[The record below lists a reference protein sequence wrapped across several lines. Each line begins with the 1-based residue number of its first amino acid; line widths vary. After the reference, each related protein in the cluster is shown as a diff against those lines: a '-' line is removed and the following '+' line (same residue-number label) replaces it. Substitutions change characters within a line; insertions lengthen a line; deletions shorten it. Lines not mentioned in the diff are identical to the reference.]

1 MMTKILTNRE
11 YVIKIALDAYPNKTM
26 FNEDE
31 FRRDFFRFYIIR
43 KMARRFLSSGTV
55 SDKLLLNNIIICL
68 NVFGIEA
75 SNLIWKLICC
85 DDEFGVIK
93 SCLIFLNSLN
103 PSDPTPHHKPMLD
116 ILKDI
121 KHRYTISPN
130 N

>member
-1 MMTKILTNRE
+1 MPKILNSRE
-11 YVIKIALDAYPNKTM
+11 YGIKIALDAYPNKIL
-26 FNEDE
+26 FDEEE
-31 FRRDFFRFYIIR
+31 FRRDFFRFHITR
-43 KMARRFLSSGTV
+43 KMARRFLLSGLV
-55 SDKLLLNNIIICL
+55 SDRLLLNNVITCL
-68 NVFGIEA
+68 NIFGIKA
-75 SNLIWKLICC
+75 SNMIWKMLCE

-103 PSDPTPHHKPMLD
+103 PSDPVPHHRKMLE